1 MALHEFDCKGYG
13 QIEPSQVWFNRAGM
27 VEAQCEL
34 NPAQFASHFPVLPSE
49 SAQGKIVA
57 ENGAFLM
64 CDKERKLACIP
75 SAKLANFGY
84 VAGINYSTEKL
95 YNQYTPGRRNFCM
108 IAGEYLPRIG
118 FVEPGMRICTNS
130 VVWDDQATFMK
141 APYIVAGGDIT
152 DSKVMYNAVK
162 AYIGAVRAAA
172 ETPAKGDD
180 ERPALTPIYA
190 VLLDDADYTAN
201 ADANAPIVNRG
212 KLVLTDRKALVDKA
226 IGGVYAIVTE
236 AYNNADTTL
245 SFKLKFVNKPTLTA

>member
-49 SAQGKIVA
+49 AEAGKIVA

-75 SAKLANFGY
+75 SKKLADFGY
-84 VAGINYSTEKL
+84 VAGINYSTEKI
-95 YNQYTPGRRNFCM
+95 YNQFTPGRRNFCM
-108 IAGEYLPRIG
+108 VAGEYLPRIG
-118 FVEPGMRICTNS
+118 FTEPGMRICTNS
-130 VVWDDQATFMK
+130 IVWDDKADFMK
-141 APYIVAGGDIT
+141 APYVAAGGDIT
-152 DSKVMYNAVK
+152 DSKVMYDAVK
-162 AYIGAVRAAA
+162 SYIAAVRAAA
-172 ETPAKGDD
+172 ETPAVNGDD
-180 ERPALTPIYA
+180 ERPALDPIYA
-190 VLLDDADYTAN
+190 VLYDTADYG
-201 ADANAPIVNRG
+201 DLVNRG
-212 KLVLTDRKALVDKA
+212 KLVFTTKANAISKG

-245 SFKLKFVNKPTLTA
+245 SFKLKFVNKPTATL

>member
-34 NPAQFASHFPVLPSE
+34 NADQFASHFPVLPSE
-49 SAQGKIVA
+49 AAAGKIVA

-64 CDKERKLACIP
+64 CDKERKKACIP
-75 SAKLANFGY
+75 SKKLADWGY
-84 VAGINYSTEKL
+84 VAGINYSTEKI
-95 YNQYTPGRRNFCM
+95 YNQFTPGRRNFCM
-108 IAGEYLPRIG
+108 VAGEYLPRIG

-130 VVWDDQATFMK
+130 VCWDDESTFMAEVPAENK
-141 APYIVAGGDIT
+141 G
-152 DSKVMYNAVK
+152 DSKSMYDAVK
-162 AYIGAVRAAA
+162 AHLAAIRSAESGRGSQAGANLA
-172 ETPAKGDD
+172 
-180 ERPALTPIYA
+180 PIYA
-190 VLLDDADYTAN
+190 VLLDTADYAG
-201 ADANAPIVNRG
+201 ADIVNRG

-245 SFKLKFVNKPTLTA
+245 SFKLKFVNKPTLA

>member
-34 NPAQFASHFPVLPSE
+34 NADQFASHFPVLPSE
-49 SAQGKIVA
+49 AAAGKIVA

-75 SAKLANFGY
+75 SKKLADWGY
-84 VAGINYSTEKL
+84 VAGINYSTEKI
-95 YNQYTPGRRNFCM
+95 YNQFTPGRRNFCM
-108 IAGEYLPRIG
+108 VAGEYLPRIG

-130 VVWDDQATFMK
+130 VCWDDANETIQEYM
-141 APYIVAGGDIT
+141 PAGAEAGD
-152 DSKVMYNAVK
+152 SAAFYAAVK
-162 AYIGAVRAAA
+162 AYLAAVRNA
-172 ETPAKGDD
+172 ETGRGSQAGANLAP
-180 ERPALTPIYA
+180 LYA
-190 VLLDDADYTAN
+190 VLLDDADYEGE
-201 ADANAPIVNRG
+201 DIVNRG
-212 KLVLTDRKALVDKA
+212 KLVIGADPAKA

-245 SFKLKFVNKPTLTA
+245 SFKLKFVNKPATN

>member
-34 NPAQFASHFPVLPSE
+34 NPNQFASHFPVLPTE
-49 SAQGKIVA
+49 AAAGKIVA

-84 VAGINYSTEKL
+84 VAGINYSTEKI
-95 YNQYTPGRRNFCM
+95 YNQFTPGRRNFCM
-108 IAGEYLPRIG
+108 VAGEYLPRIG
-118 FVEPGMRICTNS
+118 FTEPGMRICTNS
-130 VVWDDQATFMK
+130 IVWDDQSAFMQ
-141 APYIVAGGDIT
+141 APYVAAGGDIK
-152 DSKVMYNAVK
+152 DSKVMYDAVK
-162 AYIGAVRAAA
+162 AYIAAIRVA
-172 ETPAKGDD
+172 EATVDNDKDV
-180 ERPALTPIYA
+180 RPALAPIYA
-190 VLLDDADYTAN
+190 VLLDTADYTAN

-212 KLVLTDRKALVDKA
+212 KLVFTTRKALVDKA
-226 IGGVYAIVTE
+226 IGGIYAIVTE

-245 SFKLKFVNKPTLTA
+245 SFKLKFVNKPTLS

>member
-34 NPAQFASHFPVLPSE
+34 NPDQFASHFPVLPSE
-49 SAQGKIVA
+49 AAAKKIVA

-75 SAKLANFGY
+75 SKKLADWGY

-108 IAGEYLPRIG
+108 VAGEYLPRIG
-118 FVEPGMRICTNS
+118 FIEPGMRICTNS
-130 VVWDDQATFMK
+130 VVWDGESAFIPTG
-141 APYIVAGGDIT
+141 AVAG
-152 DSKVMYNAVK
+152 DSKVMYDGVK
-162 AYIGAVRAAA
+162 AYLTRIRNLEDGRASEGAD
-172 ETPAKGDD
+172 TPGAD
-180 ERPALTPIYA
+180 ANLQPIYA
-190 VLLDDADYTAN
+190 VLLDTADYAGSS
-201 ADANAPIVNRG
+201 IVNRG
-212 KLVLTDRKALVDKA
+212 KLVLTTQKTLVDKA
-226 IGGVYAIVTE
+226 IGGIYAIVTE
-236 AYNNADTTL
+236 AYTNADTTL